1 MHSHSLLRHIQKETI
16 YKAKFRGKASVLIA
30 VNKILKNVLR
40 LPPLLFF
47 FFFFY
52 LVEEILQGQPQALSF
67 NLQKHYSRV
76 LLLINEV

>member
-30 VNKILKNVLR
+30 VNKILKKCTATPAFV
-40 LPPLLFF
+40 FF
-47 FFFFY
+47 LFFY
-52 LVEEILQGQPQALSF
+52 LVKEILQGQPQALSF

>member
-40 LPPLLFF
+40 LPPLFF
-47 FFFFY
+47 FLFFY
-52 LVEEILQGQPQALSF
+52 LVKEILQGQPQALSF